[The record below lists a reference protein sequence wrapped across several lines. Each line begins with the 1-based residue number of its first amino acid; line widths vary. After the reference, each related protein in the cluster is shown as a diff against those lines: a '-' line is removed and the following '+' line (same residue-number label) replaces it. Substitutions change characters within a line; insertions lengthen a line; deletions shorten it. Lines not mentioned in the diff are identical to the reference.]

1 VELIIKYFYLILI
14 VSCLCIYSINPQG
27 KVTNNSKYKTWIS
40 TVKEGDMLKVSA
52 NFQNNTN
59 DNLKISYDMF
69 SNKSGKDGKSFT
81 TQKGTVN
88 VEGFNSAVLSR
99 SSVNL
104 VKNDEYSFILTTYK
118 NNDIIGKDSVMFR
131 LN

>member
-1 VELIIKYFYLILI
+1 MIKYFCLILI
-14 VSCLCIYSINPQG
+14 VSCLCDYSINPQG
-27 KVTNNSKYKTWIS
+27 MVTNNSKYKTWIS
-40 TVKEGDMLKVSA
+40 TVKEGDMLIVSA
-52 NFQNNTN
+52 NFQNKTSYA
-59 DNLKISYDMF
+59 LKISYDMI

-81 TQKGTVN
+81 TQKGSVN

-104 VKNDEYSFILTTYK
+104 AKSDEYSFILTAYK
-118 NNDIIGKDSVMFR
+118 NNDIIGKDSVIFR